1 MQEMVLGWIGR
12 ARFTRVDRS
21 AVPKPRH
28 APRVHLV
35 ASRFSH
41 SLLAWTCLL
50 LLGAAS
56 FLRPGM
62 VLCISEHGHVRIE
75 ANCASTCETLCA
87 EACEQPPH
95 SIANASGTGNDC
107 RDVPLELEPT
117 SLTRADSS
125 MVGLAAN
132 ADIPSAILDVP
143 FVFTL
148 SCSSA
153 WRTDDSI
160 PRPPAELGR
169 LRAIVLQV

>member
-1 MQEMVLGWIGR
+1 MTT
-12 ARFTRVDRS
+12 RFT
-21 AVPKPRH
+21 
-28 APRVHLV
+28 
-35 ASRFSH
+35 H

-75 ANCASTCETLCA
+75 ANCASTCETRCA
-87 EACEQPPH
+87 EACEPAPH
-95 SIANASGTGNDC
+95 SVATASGTGNDC

-117 SLTRADSS
+117 SLTRTDTTGKAF
-125 MVGLAAN
+125 AAN
-132 ADIPSAILDVP
+132 AEIPTAILEVP
-143 FVFTL
+143 FVFTPG
-148 SCSSA
+148 CSTA

-169 LRAIVLQV
+169 LRMIVLQV